1 MGFVVKKAENERGIA
16 MSVRELN
23 RDQLVQ
29 LKQNYLCEI
38 QHSVSW
44 GELACADSLISDET
58 IFAEYAGYFF
68 VEEDFA

>member
-1 MGFVVKKAENERGIA
+1 MGFVVRNERGIA

-44 GELACADSLISDET
+44 GELAFADELVSDEK
-58 IFAEYAGYFF
+58 IFAEYAGYSF